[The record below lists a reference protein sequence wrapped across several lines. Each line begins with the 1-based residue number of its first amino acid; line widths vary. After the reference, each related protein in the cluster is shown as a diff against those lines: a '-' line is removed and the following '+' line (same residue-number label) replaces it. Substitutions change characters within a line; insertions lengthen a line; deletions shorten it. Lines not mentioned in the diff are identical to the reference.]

1 MRDTSISGGLGNSS
15 LERGDK
21 SEHKGV
27 TGKEGEVMLFSQG
40 RGCGVG
46 GGAVM
51 GVCCLVCSCSQGD
64 PV

>member
-1 MRDTSISGGLGNSS
+1 MRGTSISGGLSNSS
-15 LERGDK
+15 MERGDQ

-27 TGKEGEVMLFSQG
+27 TGKEAVLLFSQG
-40 RGCGVG
+40 TGCGVG

-51 GVCCLVCSCSQGD
+51 GVCCLLCSFSQGD